1 MVGIYKITS
10 PSNKVYIGQSKNI
23 EKRFKQ
29 YSSLSQTKLQKRL
42 HYSFNKYGVIN
53 HKFEI
58 IEECN
63 IELLN
68 ELERYY
74 QDFYNVLGK
83 DGLNCLL
90 TNTKDNIKV
99 YSKETIDKII
109 LGNLGKIIPDSVR
122 KQTSET
128 MKVKGIK
135 TKEKMLGFD
144 NPKSIKIIA
153 TNNITNQIY
162 ISNLTGVANFFKVD
176 RELISNRLNKTTVK
190 FRKLKDWSFDK
201 IYP

>member
-1 MVGIYKITS
+1 MIGIYKITS
-10 PSNKVYIGQSKNI
+10 PSNKVYIGQSNNI
-23 EKRFKQ
+23 GKRFKQ

-42 HYSFNKYGVIN
+42 HYSFNKYGISN
-53 HKFEI
+53 HTFEV

-63 IELLN
+63 VELLN
-68 ELERYY
+68 ERERYW
-74 QDFYNVLGK
+74 QEFYNVLGK

-99 YSKETIDKII
+99 YSKETIDKIR
-109 LGNLGKIIPDSVR
+109 LGNLGKTIPESVR
-122 KQTSET
+122 KQTSKT
-128 MKVKGIK
+128 MKAKGIK
-135 TKEKMLGFD
+135 PKEKMLGFN

-153 TNNITNQIY
+153 TNKITKETY
-162 ISNLTGVANFFKVD
+162 VSNLSGIANFFNVD
-176 RELISNRLNKTTVK
+176 RELISNRLNNTTVK

>member
-1 MVGIYKITS
+1 MIGIYKITS
-10 PSNKVYIGQSKNI
+10 PSNKVYIGQSNNI

-42 HYSFNKYGVIN
+42 HHSFKKYGIIN

-58 IEECN
+58 IEECSVD
-63 IELLN
+63 LLN
-68 ELERYY
+68 KRERYW
-74 QDFYNVLGK
+74 QDFYNVLE

-90 TNTKDNIKV
+90 TETKDKIKV
-99 YSKETIDKII
+99 YSKETIDKIR
-109 LGNLGKIIPDSVR
+109 LGNLGKIIPDTVR

-128 MKVKGIK
+128 MKLKGIK
-135 TKEKMLGFD
+135 PKEKMLGFD
-144 NPKSIKIIA
+144 NPMSIKIIA

-162 ISNLTGVANFFKVD
+162 ISNLNGVAKFFKVD
-176 RELISNRLNKTTVK
+176 TGLIRNRLNKTTFR

>member
-1 MVGIYKITS
+1 MIGIYKITS
-10 PSNKVYIGQSKNI
+10 PSNKVYIGQSNNI
-23 EKRFKQ
+23 GKRFKQ

-42 HYSFNKYGVIN
+42 HYSFNKYGIN
-53 HKFEI
+53 NHIFEV

-63 IELLN
+63 VELLN
-68 ELERYY
+68 ERERYF
-74 QDFYNVLGK
+74 QDYYNVLGK

-90 TNTKDNIKV
+90 TSTKDNIKV
-99 YSKETIDKII
+99 YSKETIDKIR
-109 LGNLGKIIPDSVR
+109 LGNLGKIIPDTVR

-128 MKVKGIK
+128 MKLKGIK
-135 TKEKMLGFD
+135 PKEKMLGFD
-144 NPKSIKIIA
+144 NPMSIKIIA

-162 ISNLTGVANFFKVD
+162 ISNLNGVAKFFKVD
-176 RELISNRLNKTTVK
+176 TGLIRNRLNKTTFR

>member
-1 MVGIYKITS
+1 MIGIYKITS
-10 PSNKVYIGQSKNI
+10 PTNKVYIGQSNNI
-23 EKRFKQ
+23 GKRFKQ

-42 HYSFNKYGVIN
+42 HYSFNKYGVKN
-53 HKFEI
+53 HIFEV
-58 IEECN
+58 IEECKV
-63 IELLN
+63 ELLN
-68 ELERYY
+68 ERERYW

-83 DGLNCLL
+83 NGLNCLL
-90 TNTKDNIKV
+90 TSTTDNIKV
-99 YSKETIDKII
+99 YSKETIDKIR

-135 TKEKMLGFD
+135 PKEKMIGFD

-153 TNNITNQIY
+153 TNNITNEIY
-162 ISNLTGVANFFKVD
+162 ISNLSGVAKFFNVD